1 MKFPAEK
8 YINLML
14 AVISILCISNTQAG
28 LTTLRAPYAFSW
40 IWDSDAN
47 PADGVVGEQ
56 QLSFTVSEATGIDGV
71 VFTFSNAGELSCSL
85 TDIYFESSL
94 GTLEGLISIDDS
106 SEGVS
111 FSQGADPSNM
121 PRWKKVDF
129 EPTLGMTAG
138 SNHPAVSHNGINNPD
153 EWLSITVA
161 TQAGLDQ
168 IRQEL
173 DNQDIRIGIHVQA
186 FDDDGS
192 ESFITPEPVSMAILA
207 LGGLI
212 LKRRRK
218 I

>member
-1 MKFPAEK
+1 MKFPAKK
-8 YINLML
+8 YINLIL
-14 AVISILCISNTQAG
+14 AVVSMLCISNVRAG
-28 LTTLRAPYAFSW
+28 LTSLCEPHVFSW
-40 IWDSDAN
+40 IWDGDAN
-47 PADGVVGEQ
+47 PVDGTIGER
-56 QLSFTVSEATGIDGV
+56 QLSFTVSEVTGVDGV
-71 VFTFSNAGELSCSL
+71 IFRFENKGELSCSL

-94 GTLEGLISIDDS
+94 RTLEGILLLDGSD
-106 SEGVS
+106 GVT
-111 FSQGADPSNM
+111 FSQGADPGNM

-129 EPTLGMTAG
+129 EPTSGMTAD
-138 SNHPAVSHNGINNPD
+138 SDSPAVSQSGIDNPD

-168 IRQEL
+168 ICQEL

-186 FDDDGS
+186 FDDGGS

-207 LGGLI
+207 LGGLM

>member
-1 MKFPAEK
+1 MKFPAKK

-14 AVISILCISNTQAG
+14 AVISMLCISNVQAG
-28 LTTLRAPYAFSW
+28 LTSLCEPHVFSW
-40 IWDSDAN
+40 VSDSDAN
-47 PADGVVGEQ
+47 PVDGIIGEQ
-56 QLSFTVSEATGIDGV
+56 QLSFTVSEDTGIDGV
-71 VFTFSNAGELSCSL
+71 IFRFENNSELSCSL

-94 GTLEGLISIDDS
+94 GTLEGILLLDGSD
-106 SEGVS
+106 GVS
-111 FSQGADPSNM
+111 FSQGADPGNM

-138 SNHPAVSHNGINNPD
+138 SNSPAVSQSGIDNPD

-168 IRQEL
+168 ICQEL

-186 FDDDGS
+186 FDDGGS

-207 LGGLI
+207 LGGLM